1 MSAEKA
7 RNIQRIWMPKGD
19 GFVVAV
25 VEQPDGGVATV
36 NLNDLKRPELIKGAA
51 LVGAKPNAGENWS
64 GLSNGQIIHR
74 IIETVR
80 ADGNY
85 VATGGDKGGD
95 AETKAEG
102 RGEGGNSPGESPDG
116 DGAGEGEGDPK
127 DGNPDGD
134 PEGQGEGGAEG
145 NFEPEP
151 FTPDPKDE
159 PGDGDS
165 IEEKIEKLKR
175 QAEAEAKHKAEQE
188 KAEEAFNKAKAEA
201 EAAAKEAAEKA
212 KVAEKEQQV
221 SKRKLRNDLK
231 KLLDA
236 IPEGAHQVMTQL
248 ITALYLGQH
257 VWLTGPPGTGKSTA
271 SQLAAEILGR
281 TYGAMSCGP
290 TMPESQLR
298 GFITADGT
306 YSSTEFRRQYESD
319 DSLFTL
325 DEGDNGHPG
334 ILTVL
339 NQALSGSGM
348 NFPDRWVDVG
358 DRFNCVVTAN
368 TWGSGATAEHM
379 GRQAQDA
386 AFLDRFTFLE
396 VNIDDKVE
404 RSMVRQW
411 LGEADTDA
419 WLNIIHQLRHHAQE
433 RRIHCVVSPRAAE
446 GGAALLAAGWS
457 KQEVVNARV
466 LKGLSE
472 DRRATLTQG
481 VRGIG

>member
-7 RNIQRIWMPKGD
+7 RPIRRIYMPRND
-19 GFVVAV
+19 GFVVAEIEV
-25 VEQPDGGVATV
+25 DGGSTTV
-36 NLNDLKRPELIKGAA
+36 NLNDLKRPELIRGAA
-51 LVGAKPNAGENWS
+51 LVGAKPPEGENWS
-64 GLSNGQIIHR
+64 GLSNGQLIHR
-74 IIETVR
+74 IIEKVR
-80 ADGNY
+80 ADGDY
-85 VATGGDKGGD
+85 VPTGGDRGGD
-95 AETKAEG
+95 AKSKAEG
-102 RGEGGNSPGESPDG
+102 RGEGGNS
-116 DGAGEGEGDPK
+116 GAEGQGEGEGT
-127 DGNPDGD
+127 GEGEQGSPDGD
-134 PEGQGEGGAEG
+134 PEGQGEGEG
-145 NFEPEP
+145 DGEFEPEP
-151 FTPDPKDE
+151 FIPDPKDE
-159 PGDGDS
+159 PAEGDS

-201 EAAAKEAAEKA
+201 EAAAEAAEKA
-212 KVAEKEQQV
+212 RKEAEKEQQV

-231 KLLDA
+231 KLLEA
-236 IPEGAHQVMTQL
+236 IPEGSHEVMSAL
-248 ITALYLGQH
+248 ITALHLGQH

-298 GFITADGT
+298 GFITADGS

-396 VNIDDKVE
+396 VNIDAKVE
-404 RSMVRQW
+404 RAMVRKW

-419 WLNIIHQLRHHAQE
+419 WLNVIHQLRSNAEE

-446 GGAALLAAGWS
+446 GGAALLAAGWDR
-457 KQEVVNARV
+457 QQVVDARV

-481 VRGIG
+481 VRGIK